1 MNNREAKHALIGRYV
16 RAISENAPNLAP
28 FTRDATYGGPMLPDS
43 LRGAEAIR
51 HYLGEI
57 APFIKRFDPLQTIV
71 EDDKA
76 AMVAEI
82 EGIRGRVLKGAL
94 VFEFEGDEIR
104 AVQSF
109 FDSRLLLR
117 DLT

>member
-1 MNNREAKHALIGRYV
+1 MNNREANYTLIGRYV
-16 RAISENAPNLAP
+16 RAISENAPGLVP
-28 FTRDATYGGPMLPDS
+28 FTHDATYGGPMLPDS

-51 HYLGEI
+51 HYLREI
-57 APFIKRFDPLQTIV
+57 APFIKRFEPLQTIV
-71 EDDKA
+71 EEDKA
-76 AMVAEI
+76 ALVAEI

-94 VFEFEGDEIR
+94 VFEFEGGEIR
-104 AVQSF
+104 SVQSF

>member
-1 MNNREAKHALIGRYV
+1 
-16 RAISENAPNLAP
+16 
-28 FTRDATYGGPMLPDS
+28 
-43 LRGAEAIR
+43 
-51 HYLGEI
+51 
-57 APFIKRFDPLQTIV
+57 
-71 EDDKA
+71 
-76 AMVAEI
+76 MVAEI

-104 AVQSF
+104 TVQSF